1 MTKRAVV
8 GGATVAVLVVG
19 AVGAGLWWRHAQ
31 GEKEADQ
38 AARSEIT
45 AFAQAW
51 QQRSFA
57 DPALRFVRSTS
68 SGSTGSTGST
78 RGAVGEAFTSATKGL
93 GSGPVTVTADPPHRS
108 GDTAR
113 STLHVTWSLAGGVP
127 WSYDVPVN
135 SRRLDD
141 GWAIAL
147 PTSTSPWHPKLG
159 AKDTLVAT
167 RTWGDRGTLL
177 DRDGEP
183 LAPIGKVYPVQIDP
197 ARATAATV
205 RELEKVVDEPA
216 GSLVAK
222 LAAATKAGSKAPI
235 PVITY
240 RQADFDERKPALDGL
255 KGVIYPVREQPL
267 AKSRTFAQ
275 PLLGSFGAVSAELI
289 AKSKGRYAAGDYA
302 GVSGLQGQYDAVLG
316 GTAGVQVTSSAAPD
330 TPLFAKDAVAG
341 KDVSTTLSPRVQDAA
356 ESALKG
362 TGTVPS
368 ALVAVDI
375 RTGDVLAS
383 ANSPALGFDR
393 ALTGHYPPGSAF
405 KIATTYA
412 LLTSG
417 KVTPT
422 TSVSCPKNFVVD
434 GRSYKNYEGESLGT
448 PDFSTDFAHSCNT
461 AFVQLSTKLADDD
474 LSKAAATLG
483 LTGWA
488 KTLGV
493 ANAFDASVP
502 TNNGKTD
509 KASASI
515 GQGRNVTSPLTLAV
529 LAANVARGSAIA
541 PALVTDPAVEG
552 ADRAPKPLD
561 AKVVKQL
568 QTLMGEVVSEGT
580 ATVLKGTPGGTVRG
594 KTGTA
599 EFGEQ
604 NPPETHAWF
613 VGYQA
618 DIAFAVLVEN
628 GKSGGSVAAPIAKDF
643 LATLANG

>member
-8 GGATVAVLVVG
+8 GGVTVAVLVAG
-19 AVGAGLWWRHAQ
+19 AAGAGLWWRHAEQ
-31 GEKEADQ
+31 GKEADR
-38 AARSEIT
+38 AARSEVS

-51 QQRSFA
+51 QKRSFT
-57 DPALRFVRSTS
+57 DPALHFVKGTS
-68 SGSTGSTGST
+68 VGTGSTT
-78 RGAVGEAFTSATKGL
+78 AAVGASFTTTTSGL
-93 GSGPVTVTADPPHRS
+93 GSGPVTVTADPTRRT
-108 GDTAR
+108 GDSAR

-127 WSYDVPVN
+127 WSYDVPVTT
-135 SRRLDD
+135 RRVGDS
-141 GWAIAL
+141 WAIAL

-159 AKDTLVAT
+159 ASDKLVAT
-167 RTWGDRGTLL
+167 RTWGDRGSLL
-177 DRDGEP
+177 DRDGEA
-183 LAPIGKVYPVQIDP
+183 LTPIGKVYPVQIDP

-205 RELEKVVDEPA
+205 RQLEKVVDEPA

-222 LAAATKAGSKAPI
+222 LVAATKAGSKAPI

-240 RQADFDERKPALDGL
+240 RQADFDERKAALDAL
-255 KGVIYPVREQPL
+255 KGVIYPAREQPL

-316 GTAGVQVTSSAAPD
+316 GTAGVLVTSSSAPD

-356 ESALKG
+356 ESALEA

-368 ALVAVDI
+368 ALVAVDVK
-375 RTGDVLAS
+375 TGDVLAS

-422 TSVSCPKNFVVD
+422 TSVACPKSVVVD
-434 GRSYKNYEGESLGT
+434 GRSYKNFEGESLGT
-448 PDFSTDFAHSCNT
+448 PDFTTDFAHSCNT

-474 LSKAAATLG
+474 LAKAADALG

-488 KTLGV
+488 TTLGV

-502 TNNGKTD
+502 ANNGKTD
-509 KASASI
+509 KASAAI
-515 GQGRNVTSPLTLAV
+515 GQGRNVTSPLALAV

-541 PALVTDPAVEG
+541 PALVTEPAVPG

-561 AKVVKQL
+561 AKVVDQL
-568 QTLMGEVVSEGT
+568 RTLMGEVVSQGT

-599 EFGEQ
+599 EFGAK

-613 VGYQA
+613 VGYQG

-628 GKSGGSVAAPIAKDF
+628 GRSGGSVAAPIAKDF
-643 LATLANG
+643 LTALARG

>member
-1 MTKRAVV
+1 MGAMRKRTVV
-8 GGATVAVLVVG
+8 GGVVAAVLVAG
-19 AVGAGLWWRHAQ
+19 AAGAGLWWRHAEQ
-31 GEKEADQ
+31 EKELDV
-38 AARSEIT
+38 AARAELA
-45 AFAQAW
+45 AFATSWAG
-51 QQRSFA
+51 RSFTKPDILFTGTTSEVVQA
-57 DPALRFVRSTS
+57 DFAK
-68 SGSTGSTGST
+68 
-78 RGAVGEAFTSATKGL
+78 ATAGL
-93 GSGPVTVTADPPHRS
+93 GSGPVKVTTDAVHRT
-108 GDTAR
+108 GDKATA
-113 STLHVTWSLAGGVP
+113 TAHVTWTLAGGVA
-127 WSYDVPVN
+127 WSYALPVTAQ
-135 SRRLDD
+135 RAETGGGR
-141 GWAIAL
+141 WAITL
-147 PTSTSPWHPKLG
+147 PTDHSPWHPELKTG
-159 AKDTLVAT
+159 ATLTAT

-177 DRDGEP
+177 DRDGVA
-183 LAPIGKVYPVQIDP
+183 LTPIGKVYPVQIDP
-197 ARATAATV
+197 ARATPATV

-235 PVITY
+235 AVITY
-240 RQADFDERKPALDGL
+240 RQADFDERKAALDAL
-255 KGVIYPVREQPL
+255 KGVIYPAREQPL
-267 AKSRTFAQ
+267 AKTRTFAQ

-316 GTAGVQVTSSAAPD
+316 GTPGVQVTSSAAPG
-330 TPLFAKDAVAG
+330 TPLFSKAAVAG

-356 ESALKG
+356 ESALKR
-362 TGTVPS
+362 TGSVPS
-368 ALVAVDI
+368 ALVAVDVK
-375 RTGDVLAS
+375 TGDVLAS
-383 ANSPALGFDR
+383 ADSPALGFDR

-422 TSVSCPKNFVVD
+422 TSVSCPKNVVVD
-434 GRSYKNYEGESLGT
+434 GRSYKNFEGESLGT
-448 PDFSTDFAHSCNT
+448 PDFTTDFAHSCNT

-474 LSKAAATLG
+474 LAKAADALG

-493 ANAFDASVP
+493 PNAFDASVP
-502 TNNGKTD
+502 SNNGKTD

-515 GQGRNVTSPLTLAV
+515 GQGRNVTSPVALAV

-541 PALVTDPAVEG
+541 PALVTEPAVEG

-561 AKVVKQL
+561 AKVVGQL
-568 QTLMGEVVSEGT
+568 RTLMGEVVTQGT
-580 ATVLKGTPGGTVRG
+580 ATVLKNTPGGTVRG

-599 EFGEQ
+599 EFGAK

-613 VGYQA
+613 VGYQG
-618 DIAFAVLVEN
+618 DVAFAVLVEN

-643 LATLANG
+643 LTALARG